1 MSRFI
6 QSYREHGKTYQ
17 ADRCRPLVQAVS
29 QGKLR
34 LEALAREGYPGR
46 SLKPGQLPGVLS
58 LGFWD
63 APGCQDWGLELHRNE
78 GIELTFQE
86 TGSNAFFVNQRK
98 HLLEAGDLTI
108 TRPWQPHRVG
118 DPFVLP
124 GRLHFIILDVKV
136 RLPHQRWQ
144 WPDWMILSRQDLEQL
159 TRLLSRN
166 ENPVWHSSPEIA
178 ACFQKIGSLI
188 AGSPSPVA
196 NLSLLTVLLN
206 QLFIYVLQML
216 REKNISLNH
225 ALISSQ
231 RTVKLFLEDLRR
243 DLPSLARP
251 WTAAAMAKSCDLG
264 VTHFTHLCKKI
275 TNMTP
280 LQYLNYY
287 RIDKAARLLRQH
299 PEKSITDIAFACGF
313 RSSQYFAT
321 VFRQFKKCAPGDCRK
336 SQKD

>member
-6 QSYREHGKTYQ
+6 HSYREHGKTYH

-34 LEALAREGYPGR
+34 LAALAREGYPR
-46 SLKPGQLPGVLS
+46 RNLKAEELPHVLTV
-58 LGFWD
+58 GFWD
-63 APGCQDWGLELHRNE
+63 AAGLQDWGLDLHRNE
-78 GIELTFQE
+78 GIELTWQE

-108 TRPWQPHRVG
+108 TRPWQPHRIG
-118 DPFVLP
+118 DPFILP

-144 WPDWMILSRQDLEQL
+144 WPDWMILSRPDLEHL

-178 ACFQKIGSLI
+178 ACFQKIAGLI
-188 AGSPSPVA
+188 AAHESPA
-196 NLSLLTVLLN
+196 QNLSLLTVLIN
-206 QLFIYVLQML
+206 QLFIHVMQML
-216 REKNISLNH
+216 REKKISLNH

-231 RTVKLFLEDLRR
+231 RTVKLFLEELRR
-243 DLPSLARP
+243 DLPALARP
-251 WTAAAMAKSCDLG
+251 WPPAAMAKSCALG
-264 VTHFTHLCKKI
+264 VTHFTRLCKKI

-313 RSSQYFAT
+313 RCSQYFAT

-336 SQKD
+336 AQKD